1 MAIEGSFLLFML
13 VFMRMS
19 GFILLNPIYGRR
31 NIPIIAKIM
40 IIFSLSIIITIYY
53 GNEVVITNDLL
64 EITGLLLKEFTISY
78 IIGFIITL
86 FVYVIIF
93 GGELIDMQMGLS
105 MSKIYDPQNNTSL
118 SVNASFY
125 NAMFIILFFVTDGH
139 LTLINL
145 FLNSHRVLPF
155 GNFIISK
162 DFVKNMIDIFTLCT
176 ILAIKLSFP
185 LLAIE
190 FLSEI
195 GVGII
200 IKSIPQ
206 VNVFVINLQMRVF
219 IGLIMLLIMFQPS
232 AHYIVKLIET
242 MLQQMGQMLR
252 LIGG

>member
-1 MAIEGSFLLFML
+1 M
-13 VFMRMS
+13 
-19 GFILLNPIYGRR
+19 
-31 NIPIIAKIM
+31 
-40 IIFSLSIIITIYY
+40 
-53 GNEVVITNDLL
+53 
-64 EITGLLLKEFTISY
+64 
-78 IIGFIITL
+78 
-86 FVYVIIF
+86 
-93 GGELIDMQMGLS
+93 
-105 MSKIYDPQNNTSL
+105 
-118 SVNASFY
+118 
-125 NAMFIILFFVTDGH
+125 
-139 LTLINL
+139 INL

>member
-1 MAIEGSFLLFML
+1 MQILFLED
-13 VFMRMS
+13 
-19 GFILLNPIYGRR
+19 GIN
-31 NIPIIAKIM
+31 
-40 IIFSLSIIITIYY
+40 ITI
-53 GNEVVITNDLL
+53 
-64 EITGLLLKEFTISY
+64 KS
-78 IIGFIITL
+78 
-86 FVYVIIF
+86 
-93 GGELIDMQMGLS
+93 
-105 MSKIYDPQNNTSL
+105 P
-118 SVNASFY
+118 
-125 NAMFIILFFVTDGH
+125 
-139 LTLINL
+139 
-145 FLNSHRVLPF
+145 VLPF

>member
-1 MAIEGSFLLFML
+1 
-13 VFMRMS
+13 
-19 GFILLNPIYGRR
+19 
-31 NIPIIAKIM
+31 
-40 IIFSLSIIITIYY
+40 
-53 GNEVVITNDLL
+53 
-64 EITGLLLKEFTISY
+64 
-78 IIGFIITL
+78 
-86 FVYVIIF
+86 
-93 GGELIDMQMGLS
+93 MQMGLS